1 VSNARCYFA
10 DRGPAIC
17 PSAWTP
23 RSNCYLNALKSDK
36 LCWVAVPPGASPL
49 CHVLREDPELA
60 DWIPAGRRQAA
71 IEECVAPDMWIA
83 PGRWP
88 SSIWK
93 SGIALLVLDGVII
106 RRIGIQGRFGAELIG
121 AGDVLRPWQREPES
135 TTPLI
140 VNSDWSVVE
149 PVHVVSLDEDFMPCM
164 AHYPELAAGLVA
176 RAVQRSRNAVVNI
189 AIIHQAR
196 VDVRLHMLLWH
207 LASRW
212 GRVRSDGT
220 VLPLRLTHSLL
231 ADLVAARRPTVTSAL
246 SDLARRGLV
255 RFSQDVWIL
264 SGGPPI
270 ELGDR
275 VA

>member
-1 VSNARCYFA
+1 M
-10 DRGPAIC
+10 
-17 PSAWTP
+17 
-23 RSNCYLNALKSDK
+23 
-36 LCWVAVPPGASPL
+36 

-60 DWIPAGRRQAA
+60 EWIPPSRRQAA
-71 IEECVAPDMWIA
+71 IEECVAPDLWFP
-83 PGRWP
+83 PGPWP
-88 SSIWK
+88 TTIW
-93 SGIALLVLDGVII
+93 SRGTALLVLDGVII

-121 AGDVLRPWQREPES
+121 SGDVLRPWQREPES
-135 TTPLI
+135 TAAVP
-140 VNSDWSVVE
+140 VSSDWSVVE
-149 PVHVVSLDEDFMPCM
+149 SVHIALLDEDFTPCL

-176 RAVQRSRNAVVNI
+176 RAVQRSRNLVVNI

-207 LASRW
+207 LAARW

-246 SDLARRGLV
+246 SELSRRGLV
-255 RFSQDVWIL
+255 RFRGDVWVL
-264 SGGPPI
+264 SGSPPV

>member
-1 VSNARCYFA
+1 
-10 DRGPAIC
+10 
-17 PSAWTP
+17 
-23 RSNCYLNALKSDK
+23 
-36 LCWVAVPPGASPL
+36 VAVNPGASTL

-60 DWIPAGRRQAA
+60 EWIPASRRQAA
-71 IEECVAPDMWIA
+71 IEECVAPDVWVP
-83 PGRWP
+83 PGPWP
-88 SSIWK
+88 PSIWK

-106 RRIGIQGRFGAELIG
+106 RRLGIHGRFGAELIG

-135 TTPLI
+135 STPLP
-140 VNSDWSVVE
+140 VRSDWSVVE
-149 PVHVVSLDEDFMPCM
+149 SVHVALLDEDFTPCL
-164 AHYPELAAGLVA
+164 ARYPELAAGLVG
-176 RAVQRSRNAVVNI
+176 RAVQRSRNLVVNI

-207 LASRW
+207 LAARW

-246 SDLARRGLV
+246 SELSRRGLV
-255 RFSQDVWIL
+255 RFHQDVWVL